1 MVKWRPRLHIFVV
14 RNSVMTIKRITSPF
28 SCVIYQLT
36 QPQVANQQK
45 RKKKFL
51 EHSNLEMPS
60 LMYNLSLAHQSN
72 LREKIYQISHI
83 FKNSIENKVNFD
95 DGWFGFQNLQLS
107 HQKSFIGQILEFELW
122 GCDSPAS
129 FTLTRYVGQ
138 PLAFFHHPK
147 NYMYRQSPIFS
158 LVTKKHNLA
167 NFMQILIFSIFLRHP
182 VTIFTATAP

>member
-1 MVKWRPRLHIFVV
+1 MLGRVNNKNLQWISNLFIYFICGWWRVFKLEIMVLMVKWRPRLHIFVV
-14 RNSVMTIKRITSPF
+14 RNSVMTIKRLTSPF

-83 FKNSIENKVNFD
+83 FKNSIENEVNFD
-95 DGWFGFQNLQLS
+95 DGWVWIPKPTIVPSKIIYRTNFRIWIAG
-107 HQKSFIGQILEFELW
+107 LW
-122 GCDSPAS
+122 
-129 FTLTRYVGQ
+129 FTKQALRSNGMLKFFWWSTVG
-138 PLAFFHHPK
+138 L
-147 NYMYRQSPIFS
+147 FS
-158 LVTKKHNLA
+158 
-167 NFMQILIFSIFLRHP
+167 SS
-182 VTIFTATAP
+182 